1 MPPAARGTASPWFP
15 GRAQK
20 PADGEV
26 SLTTILVTGYWLGY
40 SSGPRMDQQNIVC
53 MYHNIVYVRHK
64 SDWFSR
70 AMALPKFE
78 NIVMQETVPLK
89 KLSDGR
95 AAETKSPA
103 GAPADVIGFGSR
115 FSKI

>member
-1 MPPAARGTASPWFP
+1 
-15 GRAQK
+15 
-20 PADGEV
+20 
-26 SLTTILVTGYWLGY
+26 
-40 SSGPRMDQQNIVC
+40 
-53 MYHNIVYVRHK
+53 
-64 SDWFSR
+64 
-70 AMALPKFE
+70 MALPKFE

-115 FSKI
+115 FSKIWIDSIVRILTLISVLVSQFFYLIPPPHSSTHNSRSMRKNLKAWNSST